1 MNRPTGVTVLAVLHF
16 LGAGFAVLC
25 GFGFLFGGSILA
37 LLGMSFPAAIA
48 GFWLVVGA
56 ASFFAGAVLAVLVG
70 VGLLRLRSWA
80 RLVSI
85 VLAGLG
91 LLFAVLGVFS
101 ALLHFSVFLTIRE
114 LLVGALYLWIIMY
127 LLKPNV
133 KQAFGASGS

>member
-1 MNRPTGVTVLAVLHF
+1 MNRPTGVTILAVLHF

-25 GFGFLFGGSILA
+25 GFGFLFGGTLLA
-37 LLGMSFPAAIA
+37 LLGMSFPAGIA
-48 GFWLVVGA
+48 GFWLAVVA

-91 LLFAVLGVFS
+91 LLFAVLGVSS

-114 LLVGALYLWIIMY
+114 VLVAVLYLWIMTY
-127 LLKPNV
+127 LLKPHV